1 MDRATGFTPR
11 VRGDAGVPATSRG
24 QKEKLKLGSLSVQN
38 AYLTE
43 MLKQAGLDAEARDV
57 AERIQSV
64 LTDEIHHRM
73 KNMLTMV
80 TAIVR
85 QSMRSATNL
94 VDAEAAISTRL
105 IAMAKAHDLLLK
117 ADLKSARLSAV
128 IRGAI
133 EQHNT
138 AMGCIDIEGE
148 DIEVVPSAILPVA
161 LILNELCTNATKYGA
176 LSLEQGRITLAW
188 TRDASS
194 GALVLRWTERNGPLV
209 GCVGNKS
216 FGSRLLEQG
225 IPRQLGGFGRLSF
238 PAAGVEYVLT
248 IPLEKLLPLEVAS

>member
-1 MDRATGFTPR
+1 MST
-11 VRGDAGVPATSRG
+11 
-24 QKEKLKLGSLSVQN
+24 LSNQN

-43 MLKQAGLDAEARDV
+43 MLKQAGLDAEARAV
-57 AERIQSV
+57 ASRIQIV

-94 VDAEAAISTRL
+94 ADAETAISTRL

-117 ADLKSARLSAV
+117 ADMKSAGLIGV

-133 EQHNT
+133 EQHNG
-138 AMGCIDIEGE
+138 AFGGIRIQGEEIE
-148 DIEVVPSAILPVA
+148 ITPTSILPLT

-176 LSLEQGRITLAW
+176 LSLEGGRVDLNWMVDDKT
-188 TRDASS
+188 
-194 GALVLRWTERNGPLV
+194 GNFVLRWVEMDGPLIAPPN
-209 GCVGNKS
+209 GRS
-216 FGSRLLEQG
+216 FGSRLLEQA
-225 IPRQLGGFGRLSF
+225 IPRQLGGFGQLSF
-238 PAAGVEYVLT
+238 PASGAQFLLT
-248 IPLEKLLPLEVAS
+248 VPLNKLAPVKRAEEP